1 MEHMDKVMQVAL
13 VVDPGKMTGY
23 GLMDWSVAAGE
34 DGFPMEVRFR
44 GGELPMD
51 DFLDTAT
58 PWIAAKRVDVVV
70 CETFDIREDTQR
82 KTAGAPMLWSA
93 EQIGVLRFYCRH
105 AMVPFVTQ
113 SPSEMKPFD
122 DGKAKTKT
130 KKLGWWQ
137 DRNPG
142 ERGHRRDAASHALLY
157 GVRNRIINPRRFL

>member
-1 MEHMDKVMQVAL
+1 MDMENTLKVAL

-23 GLMDWSVAAGE
+23 GLMDWTTATDE
-34 DGFPMEVRFR
+34 DGYPRAVTFR

-51 DFLDTAT
+51 EFLDLAT
-58 PWIAAKRVDVVV
+58 PWVSARRVDVVV
-70 CETFDIREDTQR
+70 CETFDIRSDTQQ
-82 KTAGAPMLWSA
+82 KTAGAPLLWSA
-93 EQIGVLRFYCRH
+93 EQLGVLRFYCRH
-105 AMVPFVTQ
+105 AGIPLIVQ

-130 KKLGWWQ
+130 KALGWWQ